1 MRCDASRVALSC
13 LTRGC
18 ATVRPP
24 SLLRIT
30 PLPGG
35 WQAAVRHDTVVSRRR
50 CRRRRR
56 VTFFAFPSG
65 GAPTG
70 ASLHLR
76 LPQSNDGGPAPSTQR
91 SQTASTAPT
100 AALTGAPPPPAR
112 LDSTQRGQ
120 TCRVVSAAIGGDGAV
135 VWGVFE
141 YSVKGVQGPSSG
153 VEFASVSAP
162 VVCRHETC
170 M

>member
-1 MRCDASRVALSC
+1 MTHPVSLSHVSREGAPPFGHRHSCDV
-13 LTRGC
+13 
-18 ATVRPP
+18 
-24 SLLRIT
+24 T

>member
-1 MRCDASRVALSC
+1 MSHARVRHRS
-13 LTRGC
+13 
-18 ATVRPP
+18 ATVTPANHSAPGRLASCRAPRHCRL
-24 SLLRIT
+24 ST
-30 PLPGG
+30 PLSTAASSDFFCVPFGG
-35 WQAAVRHDTVVSRRR
+35 RANGRVSTPPTPSEQRRR
-50 CRRRRR
+50 
-56 VTFFAFPSG
+56 P
-65 GAPTG
+65 GAE
-70 ASLHLR
+70 S
-76 LPQSNDGGPAPSTQR
+76 STQR

-153 VEFASVSAP
+153 VEFASVSTP